1 MANRSVPFEA
11 EQINLKS
18 TLLKYLKY
26 WYIFL
31 ISTLLCLGAAYLYLL
46 YATPE
51 YSISSTLQIKDDK
64 KEAGSSGNENFD
76 DSDIFQSSRN
86 IHNESEILKS
96 KSLMER
102 VLTKMDLQTSY
113 FVDGPVKATEVYG
126 TALPLKVK
134 ISRLDPTAF
143 GKTFLIHV
151 EDASIFTLTDEGGVT
166 AYKFGQEITKPY
178 GVFTVLATNTAAT
191 DVNDITV
198 KINNI
203 QKLAII
209 YNNRLDIKSVNKDA
223 SVLIISLTDP
233 VKEKGKDILHEL
245 IKVYNE
251 DAVEDKNKIATN
263 TVQFID
269 DRLKN
274 LTAELSG
281 VEKDVERYKRQNEVT
296 DVNAEAR
303 LSMENANVSNQ
314 QLNDYSIQIDNLETI
329 ESYLKRSRYELVP
342 SSLDIKDQTLQS
354 LIAKFTDLQLERQ
367 RMLRTAQPNNPLVL
381 ELNEQLAGM
390 QASILENLSTIKRG
404 LITTRNNLQSNY
416 GQATSRIQK
425 VPGIE
430 RELLEISRQQGIKQ
444 ALYQYLLQK
453 REEAALAKAA
463 TVSIS
468 RVIDEPMAFD
478 EPVKP
483 KKQLIY
489 LLALLLGLG
498 LPIAVI
504 QVRDMLLNDR
514 VHEMK
519 DVELATATPILG
531 EIGHND
537 SKGSMVISNQSMS
550 PVAELFRLIR
560 ANLHFASIG
569 KENKVILITSS
580 MSGEGK
586 TFFSI
591 NLGLSLALT
600 GKKVAVLDFDL
611 RKSGLLQSLGL
622 PHEKGIT
629 DYLISNDIAVEDL
642 LVPSQ
647 IVPELFVVGSGPIP
661 SNPAELMLL
670 PKVNNL
676 IEELKDRF
684 DYVILDAS
692 PVGQVADPLALAPY
706 IDSSIFLTRYN
717 YTYKEQ
723 VNIIDDIFRNQKLKR
738 PMIVLNDAKK
748 DSGYGY
754 GYGYGY
760 QQPQNKKNQKR
771 ISV

>member
-354 LIAKFTDLQLERQ
+354 LITKFTDLQLERQ